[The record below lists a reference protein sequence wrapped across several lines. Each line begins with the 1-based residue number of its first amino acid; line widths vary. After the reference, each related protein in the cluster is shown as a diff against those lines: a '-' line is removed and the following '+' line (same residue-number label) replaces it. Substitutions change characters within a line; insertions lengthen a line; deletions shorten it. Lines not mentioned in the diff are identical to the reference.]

1 MSTIRKFGSKDMLK
15 NVVASVLED
24 LGFRVEVEKEIHL
37 KTGGYIRGVYRK
49 NIVVDV
55 LGRKHVEDTVLTVYV
70 SYYNRTEPVGAYEI
84 KEEYEKI
91 IRNMDLIPH
100 IRAFV
105 ANSFLEDAKME
116 AMKYGFVII
125 EIGELVTESNTEE
138 AYQKFYK
145 KFNKLF
151 EGVAPKWMQEIAE
164 KVKKATDEIK
174 RIGEELEKAVG
185 EYKF

>member
-1 MSTIRKFGSKDMLK
+1 MLK

>member
-1 MSTIRKFGSKDMLK
+1 MLK

-70 SYYNRTEPVGAYEI
+70 SCYNRTEPVGAYEI